1 MTEEKRKR
9 FEAYAQI
16 KGTSSPPVEVDDK
29 YDTKRNA
36 GAK

>member
-16 KGTSSPPVEVDDK
+16 KGTSSPVEVDDK